1 MMPAPLSAAEL
12 PEVDFVFC
20 THHHGDHLDGPTL
33 KWIAAAVHCEI
44 SLRRLVKTLKK

>member
-20 THHHGDHLDGPTL
+20 TNHHGDHLDGATL
-33 KWIAAAVHCEI
+33 EWIAANLSYTRFIV
-44 SLRRLVKTLKK
+44 RLALGA